1 MSTKVRYVFEFV
13 IPDEYL
19 LNSREKKKKKKHMVS
34 NGRRGRMV
42 IVLSAKYK
50 TQRKH

>member
-19 LNSREKKKKKKHMVS
+19 LNSREKKKTKHMVS